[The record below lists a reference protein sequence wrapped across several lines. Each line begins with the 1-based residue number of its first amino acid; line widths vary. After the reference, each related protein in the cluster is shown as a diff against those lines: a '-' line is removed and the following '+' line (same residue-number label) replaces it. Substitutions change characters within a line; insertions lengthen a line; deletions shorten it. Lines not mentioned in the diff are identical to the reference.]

1 MADLS
6 PEQLQ
11 GLADAL
17 TGTARASNDLTR
29 EQQNQVQ
36 RQRELQESLRKTREY
51 FANLG
56 STLISTERGTSKY
69 ATAITG
75 ATDAAAG
82 VASQFGALGIAAGYV
97 IKALGGIAAASLKQN
112 DALIKTFKTL
122 SDFGAVDLDTN
133 FEVLNKQLLKLGYTA
148 ETSQEFSNTLR
159 KIAPELAM
167 FGGTVSAGA
176 KQFIEAGAQ
185 LTGPAMQKQLYNL
198 GYTNE
203 QILDYA
209 GSFIARNTKNQTLLD
224 KSTGNVANQSFGYL
238 KTLTELTAL
247 TGASRDQ
254 AEEAAR
260 AQQLELGWRLHI
272 AEIARTAPEEADKL
286 QKSMQLQLLTNRDMA
301 MTVMDQIVNNGA
313 ITTENSAR
321 NMNLVGDTYLRT
333 IEMSKRKGND
343 AVTDTANILN
353 SRLPAIDAHIAQFS
367 ATGKISADAAKELG
381 LNVGLLDSRAR
392 LLGYDEKTIAKLRT
406 QIDQMMGST
415 NSRLTLE
422 SQEEQAARKRRET
435 TEEVTR
441 QMGDYMVP
449 GVTKFSILINQ
460 AGLAVAKFVRTI
472 TLGKVDFVDNFRDFS
487 NLEEVKDALGDYK
500 QKELDLLEKRLKAEE
515 ELKNALDNKARQ
527 ERAYANANITE
538 KDRGKLMEGVN
549 AAVKTA
555 RESLREVDDA
565 TRANRINTQQ
575 ATQAKNT
582 LEKLNASGQGGG
594 QATAGPQGSTF
605 AGIKIKP
612 GAHTEGSQI
621 DPRLPGLAKKM
632 SELFPDA
639 YITSANDEYHRTG
652 NIDPATGKVR
662 DSKHKTGEALDF
674 ALPYAPSREEGN
686 RIVDQLVGLGFK
698 KARDEYN
705 NPSGGATGG
714 HIHAELA
721 TGGIVRGP
729 KTGYPAMLHGTEA
742 VLPMNMLK
750 DFGNQITKFPFTSGS
765 NMGGTND
772 MDSLLRIM
780 EQVYG
785 KIEEMVD
792 YQRATK
798 FVQEDILV
806 QVKH

>member
-51 FANLG
+51 FADLG

-133 FEVLNKQLLKLGYTA
+133 FEGLNKQLLKLGYTA

-435 TEEVTR
+435 TEELTR

-449 GVTKFSILINQ
+449 GVTKFSILVNQ
-460 AGLAVAKFVRTI
+460 AALGLAKFIRTMS
-472 TLGKVDFVDNFRDFS
+472 LGTIDFVDNFRDFS
-487 NLEEVKDALGDYK
+487 NLDEVKEALAEYQRKDVELIKKRVGLEQDLTDALAIRAK
-500 QKELDLLEKRLKAEE
+500 QVKDDSTANLSPEVRATRLKYADDQI
-515 ELKNALDNKARQ
+515 KKAR
-527 ERAYANANITE
+527 E
-538 KDRGKLMEGVN
+538 KL
-549 AAVKTA
+549 A
-555 RESLREVDDA
+555 EVDSA

-575 ATQAKNT
+575 ATQTKNT
-582 LEKLNASGQGGG
+582 LEKQNTGGNGG
-594 QATAGPQGSTF
+594 QAVVGPQGSTF

-612 GAHTEGSQI
+612 GDTHTEGSQL
-621 DPRLPGLAKKM
+621 DSRLPGLAKKI
-632 SELFPDA
+632 SELFGDA
-639 YITSANDEYHRTG
+639 YITSVNDEFHRSK
-652 NIDPATGKVR
+652 NIDPVTGKVR
-662 DSKHKTGEALDF
+662 KSKHTTGEALDF
-674 ALPYAPSREEGN
+674 ALSYRPSPEEGN
-686 RIVDQLVGLGFK
+686 RIVDQLIGLGFK
-698 KARDEYN
+698 SARDEYN
-705 NPSGGATGG
+705 NPSDGATGN
-714 HIHAELA
+714 HFHAELA